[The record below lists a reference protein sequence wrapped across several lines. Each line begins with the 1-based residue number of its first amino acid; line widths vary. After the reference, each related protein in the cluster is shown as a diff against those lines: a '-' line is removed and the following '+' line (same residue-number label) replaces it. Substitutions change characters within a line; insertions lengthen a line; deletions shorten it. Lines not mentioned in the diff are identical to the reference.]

1 MSEETRP
8 TDSLINKCITD
19 ITEIKRQ
26 EEELKQRR
34 FKAEKWLFDALSI
47 KAEQKG
53 TQHFENET
61 FRVSFKKNFDVK
73 VDPVLLDDIVR
84 KHPEIDKNKLFRTK
98 VEVVAKEYSAADESI
113 KNFLIPCIT
122 TKANKPTVEIIRK
135 EK

>member
-1 MSEETRP
+1 MSEVTRP

-53 TQHFENET
+53 TQYFENET
-61 FRVSFKKNFDVK
+61 FKVSFKKNFDVK
-73 VDPVLLDDIVR
+73 VDPILDDIVG